1 MSEDI
6 DRSARHSAMGRGLCA
21 VSGVQERVDPF
32 PSARADHNNEEM
44 MSMAF
49 GFYSDIKWF
58 SACVA
63 AAALGLVSAA
73 AQAVTVPFT
82 ETFSTDRAGW
92 VYATSTPAIWQAT
105 GGVDNGPF
113 ISGTA
118 TPSGTGFGTIVFRG
132 NDANDASGDA
142 FVGNWIT
149 GGVKQ
154 FSAYVRHDATSPV
167 NFYFRF
173 DRGLG
178 AAGSSNVFAPVL
190 PNTWTKL
197 TLPIE
202 VGSFQSFGGAGNLFP
217 GDLNA
222 QFNYVFS
229 SIANVQIATSTI
241 QESGVIGN
249 AYTFGLAAPSVVPE
263 PSAVMLVLTGL
274 GCGVIGC
281 VRRRR
286 SGTGLGQPCLWKQR
300 SRSA

>member
-1 MSEDI
+1 M
-6 DRSARHSAMGRGLCA
+6 RRGCQA
-21 VSGVQERVDPF
+21 VSSAQERVDPF
-32 PSARADHNNEEM
+32 PPSWAVPNNEEL
-44 MSMAF
+44 MSMAI
-49 GFYSDIKWF
+49 GFLSNGKWI

-63 AAALGLVSAA
+63 AAALGLVST

-82 ETFSTDRAGW
+82 ETFETNNADW

-105 GGVDNGPF
+105 GGVGNGPF

-118 TPSGTGFGTIVFRG
+118 TPSGTGFGAIVFRG
-132 NDANDASGDA
+132 NGANDASGDA

-173 DRGLG
+173 DRGAG

-197 TLPIE
+197 TLPIA
-202 VGSFQSFGGAGNLFP
+202 VGSFQSFGAAGNLFP
-217 GDLNA
+217 DDLDA
-222 QFNYVFS
+222 QFTHVFS
-229 SIANVQIATSTI
+229 SIANVQIATSTS

-249 AYTFGLAAPSVVPE
+249 AFTFGLDSVAVVPE

-274 GCGVIGC
+274 GCGLIGF
-281 VRRRR
+281 VRRQRA
-286 SGTGLGQPCLWKQR
+286 GKVLGQPVLWEQCLWKQR